1 MTNLEKVW
9 CGYDSSQCGHQAYA
23 IMRSFNGDV
32 SLWDVSK
39 VTTLFN
45 TFRQASV
52 FNSDISKW
60 DVSKVT
66 TIKNCKSIRVVENDL
81 T

>member
-1 MTNLEKVW
+1 MTSLEKVW
-9 CGYDSSQCGHQAYA
+9 CGYDATACGQAYVA
-23 IMRSFNGDV
+23 MRSFNGDV

-39 VTTLFN
+39 VTTMWD
-45 TFRQASV
+45 TFRKASV
-52 FNSDISKW
+52 FNSDISSW

-66 TIKNCKSIRVVENDL
+66 TMRNSKSIRIVENDL